1 MTQNRSPLVRPFA
14 PMVLVS
20 VLLAACAGGPP
31 RQSGA
36 ASAPSAAKS
45 AAGAAPATAAASAQI
60 AAADQQVSS
69 TERAFAQT
77 LADRDFKA
85 FLSFLSPEAIFFSG
99 TTVEHGPAEIATVW
113 SPFFNGSRAPFSW
126 RPDHV
131 EVTSDG
137 KLALSTGPVLQEGRV
152 VGRFSSVWRLE
163 SPNTWRIVFDK
174 GEAVCGPAGGS
185 GT

>member
-1 MTQNRSPLVRPFA
+1 MTQSRSRLIRPFG
-14 PMVLVS
+14 PVLMVS
-20 VLLAACAGGPP
+20 ALLAACAGGPP
-31 RQSGA
+31 RQSVAKG
-36 ASAPSAAKS
+36 APSS
-45 AAGAAPATAAASAQI
+45 AAQPLTAAASAQI
-60 AAADQQVSS
+60 AAADEQVSS

-85 FLSFLSPEAIFFSG
+85 FLTFLSPDAIFFSG

-131 EVTSDG
+131 EVTPDG

-174 GEAVCGPAGGS
+174 GEAVCGPGAGS

>member
-1 MTQNRSPLVRPFA
+1 MTQSRSRLIRPLA
-14 PMVLVS
+14 LMLTVS
-20 VLLAACAGGPP
+20 ALLAACASGPP
-31 RQSGA
+31 RQSVA
-36 ASAPSAAKS
+36 QSASSSAAQ
-45 AAGAAPATAAASAQI
+45 PATAAASAQI
-60 AAADQQVSS
+60 AAADEQVTT
-69 TERAFAQT
+69 TERAFAKT
-77 LADRDFKA
+77 MADRDFKA
-85 FLSFLSPEAIFFSG
+85 FLTFLSPEAIFFSG
-99 TTVEHGPAEIATVW
+99 TTVERGPAEIATVW

-174 GEAVCGPAGGS
+174 GEAVCGPGAAS